1 MKMKLGLWY
10 DNNKN
15 VIYAIRTL
23 NKWDIRNKVD
33 VTEAA
38 IKYVIEY
45 WLKEYKDKDTI
56 AFSVEWSD
64 YMIMLAKKPL
74 VHNEK
79 ENE

>member
-1 MKMKLGLWY
+1 MKLGLWY
-10 DNNKN
+10 DSTKN

-38 IKYVIEY
+38 IRYVIEY

-74 VHNEK
+74 VHNEE